1 MLTLT
6 AQNPLAK
13 TIHYHHG
20 FPVLPGSWPLL
31 GHLPEVVQS
40 IDAMARRGQELLGP
54 IFGVRGG
61 PMGDSLFVCGPLA
74 LEVLRSRSAR
84 TEYAGFTLT
93 RVLLGERSL
102 LSLNGSPHQRLRG
115 ALNPALS
122 PRGLSVSTI
131 GQLADDVIRK
141 HVLKLTRGEP
151 FPALAV
157 MQRMTL
163 EIIFRLFG
171 VPLDEMEA
179 WRVRYRELLGFK
191 VPITID
197 LPGTPWRRAVRAQEW
212 LDARLLDYVK
222 QARRAPAAAAA
233 EATLI
238 AALSTARDENGELVD
253 EEDLAVNLRLLLLAG
268 HETTASVTAWML
280 LRLAEDPDLSL
291 ALRDEARNGGEPP
304 RIPSDLRRFPLA
316 EGLFRESLRLHMP
329 VQVVTRTATEPMQ
342 LGDALVPAGCVLNA
356 ALCTIAHDE
365 TLFPDPERFD
375 ARRWNGRALSP
386 LELSQ
391 FGGGPHFCLGYHLAV
406 LEGAQLAVALA
417 RRLDELGGALRCVEP
432 GPIKAVRYPLVHP
445 HPSTQLV
452 IC

>member
-1 MLTLT
+1 MLTLS

-13 TIHYHHG
+13 TIHYHYG
-20 FPVLPGSWPLL
+20 FPILPGSWPLL
-31 GHLPEVVQS
+31 GHLPEVVRS

-74 LEVLRSRSAR
+74 LEVLRSRCAR
-84 TEYAGFTLT
+84 TEYAGLALT

-102 LSLNGSPHQRLRG
+102 LSLNGAAHQRLRG

-122 PRGLSVSTI
+122 PRGLSMSTV

-141 HVLKLTRGEP
+141 HVSQLTLGEP
-151 FPALAV
+151 FPALAA

-191 VPITID
+191 VPITLDI
-197 LPGTPWRRAVRAQEW
+197 PGTPWRRSVRAQEW

-222 QARRAPAAAAA
+222 QARRAPANA

-280 LRLAEDPDLSL
+280 LQLAEDPELSI
-291 ALRDEARNGGEPP
+291 ALRDEARAGGEPP

-329 VQVVTRTATEPMQ
+329 VQIVTRTVTEPMQ
-342 LGDALVPAGCVLNA
+342 LGDALVPAGCVVNA
-356 ALCTIAHDE
+356 LLCSIARDAS
-365 TLFPDPERFD
+365 LFPEPERFD
-375 ARRWNGRALSP
+375 ARRWAGRALSP

-406 LEGAQLAVALA
+406 LEGAQFAVALA
-417 RRLDELGGALRCVEP
+417 RRLDELGGALHRLET
-432 GPIKAVRYPLVHP
+432 GPIKTVRYPLLHP

-452 IC
+452 IR